1 MDIATLIGLLGACAV
16 VTVTVLMGGQPM
28 TFINAP
34 SLVIVL
40 AGTVMVVL
48 MKFSLGQFLGAAKV
62 AVKAFASKQETPT
75 ELIEKSVELAQA
87 ARKDGILSLEEA
99 EISNSFMKQGL
110 DLIIDGHD
118 QNIVKSILLKDMN
131 MAVQRHLEGQKIFK
145 AIGDVA
151 PAMGMIGTL
160 IGLVQMLSTLD
171 DPSQIAPAMAVAL
184 LTTLYG
190 AVLSN
195 MVALPIADKLEL
207 RSGEERRNKS
217 LIIDAIGGIQD
228 SQNPRVI
235 ESLLLNYLPQSK
247 RSKND
252 EKAAAA

>member
-1 MDIATLIGLLGACAV
+1 MDIATLIGLLGAVAV
-16 VTVTVLMGGQPM
+16 VLVTVLMGGEPLV
-28 TFINAP
+28 FINAP
-34 SLVIVL
+34 SLTIVV

-48 MKFSLGQFLGAAKV
+48 MKFSLSQFLSAAKV
-62 AVKAFASKQETPT
+62 AGKSFTSTQEEPE

-99 EISNSFMKQGL
+99 EITNTFMKQGL

-118 QNIVKSILLKDMN
+118 QEVVKAILSKDMT
-131 MAVQRHLEGQKIFK
+131 MAVQRHLQGQKIFK

-207 RSGEERRNKS
+207 RSAEEKRNKS

-247 RSKND
+247 RVSGED
-252 EKAAAA
+252 KANA

>member
-1 MDIATLIGLLGACAV
+1 MDIATLIGLIGACAV
-16 VTVTVLMGGQPM
+16 VVVTVLMGGQPGV
-28 TFINAP
+28 FINAP
-34 SLVIVL
+34 SLVIVI
-40 AGTVMVVL
+40 AGTVMVVM
-48 MKFSLGQFLGAAKV
+48 MKFSLSQFLSAAKV
-62 AVKAFASKQETPT
+62 AVKAFTSKLEPPR
-75 ELIEKSVELAQA
+75 ELIETSVELAQA

-118 QNIVKSILLKDMN
+118 QEIVKAILSKDMS
-131 MAVQRHLEGQKIFK
+131 MAVQRHIEGQKIFK

-207 RSGEERRNKS
+207 RSGEEKRNKA
-217 LIIDAIGGIQD
+217 LIIDAISGIQD
-228 SQNPRVI
+228 SQNPRVV
-235 ESLLLNYLPQSK
+235 ESLLLNYLPESM
-247 RSKND
+247 RVSD
-252 EKAAAA
+252 GEKAAA

>member
-16 VTVTVLMGGQPM
+16 VVITVLLGGQPGV
-28 TFINAP
+28 FVNAP
-34 SLVIVL
+34 SLVIVM
-40 AGTVMVVL
+40 AGTVMVVM
-48 MKFSLGQFLGAAKV
+48 MKFTLGQFLSAAKV
-62 AVKAFASKQETPT
+62 AVKAFTSKQEPPQ
-75 ELIEKSVELAQA
+75 ELIDRSVELAQA

-99 EISNSFMKQGL
+99 EVANDFLKQGL

-118 QNIVKSILLKDMN
+118 QDVVKSILSKDMN
-131 MAVQRHLEGQKIFK
+131 LAVQRHLEGQKIFK

-171 DPSQIAPAMAVAL
+171 DPAKIAPAMAVAL

-195 MVALPIADKLEL
+195 MVALPIADKLEM
-207 RSGEERRNKS
+207 RSAEERRNKS
-217 LIIDAIGGIQD
+217 LIIDAIAGIQD

-247 RSKND
+247 RRSAD
-252 EKAAAA
+252 EKAAA